1 MEMFAGV
8 LGVFAFFFLVLL
20 AILWI
25 VLPFAVFGVSKRL
38 DKVLKE
44 IQTTNAWLGAIDKTV
59 TDRSKTPPS

>member
-1 MEMFAGV
+1 MEIFAGV

-44 IQTTNAWLGAIDKTV
+44 IQTTNAWLGAIGKAV

>member
-25 VLPFAVFGVSKRL
+25 ALPFAVFGVSKRL

-44 IQTTNAWLGAIDKTV
+44 IQTTNAWLGAIDKAV